1 MAKTILLADDSLT
14 IQKVVELTFADTD
27 FDVVSTSS
35 GDELLQKLP
44 STAPDIVVCDTI
56 MPGIDGYDVCQKIKS
71 DPASLHIPVIMLTG
85 TFEPFDRD
93 RALAVGCSEI
103 ITKPFEARKLV
114 ETVKALAEGGG
125 VAAPAPEHM
134 EGAVSPQV
142 FEGAVAPPVSDVQA
156 SAETPVEEYGTMMM
170 ETALPDEAEAAPEE
184 GLDFTSTGFAAMEAA
199 GRAEEE
205 RIPDRPDT
213 GLDYESPAETS
224 DFVFGGDTDGEVAED
239 APVIDAPPEAVSS
252 GQTQPISAEELAAS
266 GEEVEEEHWS
276 RGEEI
281 VEEVVSTGPFG
292 GESGEEDIDT
302 VPPEAFAAAEAAVM
316 EEAVMETAD
325 TASFDATVA
334 MDAIPTSEEAQVE
347 AEVFEE
353 TPGVD
358 EVPAELPDAF
368 VQTGEVEPVSAGSEL
383 VEEAL
388 SEKGVE
394 ELSEAEVLTEAEEAF
409 PVLEEEVPVPE
420 AADDAAYD
428 SAAFVSDSPVEGLS
442 QTPQVALSGG
452 SLSDDDIDRLAR
464 RVLEL
469 AADRIERIAWEV
481 IPDMTEIVVRDRVR
495 ELEARIEGEDQ

>member
-44 STAPDIVVCDTI
+44 STVPDVVVCDTI

-125 VAAPAPEHM
+125 VAAPAPDLM
-134 EGAVSPQV
+134 EGAVSPPV
-142 FEGAVAPPVSDVQA
+142 FEGAVAPPVSDIHA
-156 SAETPVEEYGTMMM
+156 PAEVPVEEFGTMMM
-170 ETALPDEAEAAPEE
+170 ETTNPEEPEAAPEE

-205 RIPDRPDT
+205 LIPEGPDT
-213 GLDYESPAETS
+213 GLEYESSAETS
-224 DFVFGGDTDGEVAED
+224 GFAFGGDAGVEEAED
-239 APVIDAPPEAVSS
+239 APVIVAPPEEVLS
-252 GQTQPISAEELAAS
+252 GQTQPISSEELAAS
-266 GEEVEEEHWS
+266 GEDVEEENWGGGDELV
-276 RGEEI
+276 GE
-281 VEEVVSTGPFG
+281 SLSAGPFG
-292 GESGEEDIDT
+292 EESGEQDIDT
-302 VPPEAFAAAEAAVM
+302 VPPEAFAAAEATVV
-316 EEAVMETAD
+316 EEAGIETPD
-325 TASFDATVA
+325 TASYDAAVS
-334 MDAIPTSEEAQVE
+334 MDAVATSEEARLE

-388 SEKGVE
+388 SEEGVE
-394 ELSEAEVLTEAEEAF
+394 EFSEAEVLTEPEEAF
-409 PVLEEEVPVPE
+409 PVSEEEVPVPKAE
-420 AADDAAYD
+420 DDAAYD
-428 SAAFVSDSPVEGLS
+428 SAAFVPDSPAEGLPQAP
-442 QTPQVALSGG
+442 QTALSGG
-452 SLSDDDIDRLAR
+452 SLSDDDIDRIAR

-469 AADRIERIAWEV
+469 AADRIEKIAWEV